1 MYIHSLINNMAE
13 LSWSDMLTDRSIL
26 QVLSY
31 GWEAEATDRA
41 AIRVFLLKATVRTQR
56 FLVIL
61 LKDPVETP

>member
-1 MYIHSLINNMAE
+1 MAE
-13 LSWSDMLTDRSIL
+13 LSWSDTLTDSSIL

-41 AIRVFLLKATVRTQR
+41 AIRVFLLKATV
-56 FLVIL
+56 IL